1 MAQKPLFLTKSDIVT
16 FYKVDAEQA
25 AEVVKDLEPTGVYM
39 LRDNNLYAR
48 PDVEKALKKEGLL

>member
-1 MAQKPLFLTKSDIVT
+1 MAQKPLFLTISDIVT

-25 AEVVKDLEPTGVYM
+25 AKVVKDLEPTGVYM
-39 LRDNNLYAR
+39 LRDNELYAR

>member
-1 MAQKPLFLTKSDIVT
+1 MAQKPLFLTTENIVT

-39 LRDNNLYAR
+39 LRDNELYAR